1 MGNQQECRP
10 SPVKRIRIAVP
21 AFLQE
26 EKLLQTHLLR
36 LVLKELSGGGKDI
49 GMSHIRDVE
58 SLFYKQ
64 GGKRVMLPYG
74 LEALRSFGEVIVQ
87 ERKPA
92 AAALDGMEE
101 GVPAAHFFR
110 KIDMEELAGNIGDT
124 QNAAPVLTL
133 ACGGGKILGIFPV
146 PAGKFSDNSAKNM
159 YEMV

>member
-1 MGNQQECRP
+1 MAPRPGEAGPGMGNQQECRP

-92 AAALDGMEE
+92 AAALAGTEE
-101 GVPAAHFFR
+101 EVPAAHFF
-110 KIDMEELAGNIGDT
+110 K
-124 QNAAPVLTL
+124 
-133 ACGGGKILGIFPV
+133 K
-146 PAGKFSDNSAKNM
+146 
-159 YEMV
+159 